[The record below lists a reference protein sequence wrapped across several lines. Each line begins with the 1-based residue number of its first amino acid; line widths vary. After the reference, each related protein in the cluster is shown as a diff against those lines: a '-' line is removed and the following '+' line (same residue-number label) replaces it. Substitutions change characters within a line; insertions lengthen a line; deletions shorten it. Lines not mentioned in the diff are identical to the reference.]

1 MAEEDFDDD
10 EEEIPKI
17 DPIPLLPDLFEACRA
32 DDAGASGRE
41 RAVRREAPALTR
53 ISRGGGGCEF
63 RARAEKV
70 KLLLTGEYTT
80 DDGKVTMEG
89 PVPANYRDLTTSWSP
104 LHWCARRAPA

>member
-17 DPIPLLPDLFEACRA
+17 DPITLLPDLFEACRA

-53 ISRGGGGCEF
+53 ISRGGGGSANF
-63 RARAEKV
+63 ARVQRK
-70 KLLLTGEYTT
+70 
-80 DDGKVTMEG
+80 
-89 PVPANYRDLTTSWSP
+89 
-104 LHWCARRAPA
+104 

>member
-1 MAEEDFDDD
+1 MATEEFDED

-17 DPIPLLPDLFEACRA
+17 DPLTLLPDLFEACRV
-32 DDAGASGRE
+32 DDAGASR
-41 RAVRREAPALTR
+41 RALRRAAR
-53 ISRGGGGCEF
+53 ARADIARGSARV